1 LWPGFVSDLA
11 AMWPNADTV
20 SEVEL
25 VLLADVLRAM
35 DRLRTIGQE
44 LAKTGPVVTGSRKQ
58 VRPHPLLRVE
68 AELRGEVRRGF
79 EKLGLTGWHAR
90 NYRVD
95 AAGSFAAA
103 AGKGSEMLR
112 AAPGQLGRPSLAD
125 SCRPSRS
132 AGAGA
137 TVRRRFIAVLFFGG
151 RLRLLPVPSR
161 HPAPGAG
168 LGR

>member
-1 LWPGFVSDLA
+1 MWPGFVSDLA
-11 AMWPNADTV
+11 AMWPNADSV

-44 LAKTGPVVTGSRKQ
+44 LAKTGLVVTGSRKQ

-90 NYRVD
+90 NHRVD
-95 AAGSFAAA
+95 AAG
-103 AGKGSEMLR
+103 R
-112 AAPGQLGRPSLAD
+112 
-125 SCRPSRS
+125 
-132 AGAGA
+132 
-137 TVRRRFIAVLFFGG
+137 FGG
-151 RLRLLPVPSR
+151 RR
-161 HPAPGAG
+161 
-168 LGR
+168 